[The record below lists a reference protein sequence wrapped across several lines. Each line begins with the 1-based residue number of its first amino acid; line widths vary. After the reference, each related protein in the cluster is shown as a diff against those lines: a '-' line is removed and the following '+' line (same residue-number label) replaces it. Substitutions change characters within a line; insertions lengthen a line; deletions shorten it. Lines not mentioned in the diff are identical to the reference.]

1 MVSYVIPNL
10 ANACRILSLVTESD
24 QGLSL
29 TELEQRLAVPR
40 TTAFRILQTLCQE
53 QVLEK
58 HGKRYLVGAQLFKMG
73 LSLLSSQRLQQ
84 QALPMLQQ
92 LALTTGLSCHLA
104 LPHAKGALLVEVCDS
119 PNPQRLAA
127 RPGTIADFNCS
138 AAGKVFLAF
147 HHFDRL
153 AALAEAGLFKRR
165 TSHSLVQPNELTT
178 ELQRI
183 LARGYASDDMEY
195 HDDVRCLA
203 VPIRDSQGAV
213 VAAVGITGPLVL
225 FAKKAQTDLIAS
237 VKQTAIDIALCTYR
251 PQLVANSARG
261 Q

>member
-29 TELEQRLAVPR
+29 TELEQRLALPR

-92 LALTTGLSCHLA
+92 LALSTGLSTHLA
-104 LPHAKGALLVEVCDS
+104 LPHSKGALLVEVCDS
-119 PNPQRLAA
+119 PNPLRLAA

-147 HHFDRL
+147 HHFDQIHSF
-153 AALAEAGLFKRR
+153 AAAGLFNRR

-178 ELQRI
+178 ELQLI
-183 LARGYASDDMEY
+183 LARGYASDEMEY

-203 VPIRDSQGAV
+203 APVRNSEGAV
-213 VAAVGITGPLVL
+213 VAAVGITGPLAL
-225 FAKKAQTDLIAS
+225 FAGKVHTDLIAS
-237 VKQTAIDIALCTYR
+237 VKQTAIDIALSTYR

-261 Q
+261 

>member
-92 LALTTGLSCHLA
+92 LALSTGLSTHLA
-104 LPHAKGALLVEVCDS
+104 LPHSKGALLVEVCDS
-119 PNPQRLAA
+119 PNPLRLAA

-147 HHFDRL
+147 HHFDQIHSF
-153 AALAEAGLFKRR
+153 AAAGLFNRR

-183 LARGYASDDMEY
+183 LARGYASDEMEY

-203 VPIRDSQGAV
+203 APVRNSDGAV
-213 VAAVGITGPLVL
+213 VAAVGITGPLAL
-225 FAKKAQTDLIAS
+225 FAGKVHTDLIAS
-237 VKQTAIDIALCTYR
+237 VKQTAIDIALSTYR

-261 Q
+261 

>member
-10 ANACRILSLVTESD
+10 ANACRILTLVTESD

-53 QVLEK
+53 KVLEK
-58 HGKRYLVGAQLFKMG
+58 HGKRYLVGASLFKMS
-73 LSLLSSQRLQQ
+73 LSLLTSQRLQN
-84 QALPMLQQ
+84 QALPMLQR
-92 LALTTGLSCHLA
+92 LALSSGLTCHLA
-104 LPHAKGALLVEVCDS
+104 LPHASGSLLVEVCDS
-119 PNPQRLAA
+119 LNPLRLAA

-138 AAGKVFLAF
+138 ATGKVFLAF
-147 HHFDRL
+147 LHFEQLSEL
-153 AALAEAGLFKRR
+153 AAAGLFRSR
-165 TSHSLVQPNELTT
+165 TLHSITDPGTLRA

-183 LARGYASDDMEY
+183 LARGYAIDEQEY

-203 VPIRDSQGAV
+203 VPIRDHHGMV
-213 VAAVGITGPLVL
+213 VAAVGVTGPVAL
-225 FAKKAQTDLIAS
+225 FSRQQTAEIAS
-237 VKQTAIDIALCTYR
+237 AVKQTAIDIALTTYR
-251 PQLVANSARG
+251 PQLVVNK

>member
-84 QALPMLQQ
+84 QALPMLQK
-92 LALTTGLSCHLA
+92 LALSTGLSAHLA
-104 LPHAKGALLVEVCDS
+104 LPHNKGALLVEVCDS
-119 PNPQRLAA
+119 PNPLRLAA

-138 AAGKVFLAF
+138 AAGKLFLAF
-147 HHFDRL
+147 HHFDQL
-153 AALAEAGLFKRR
+153 HSFAAAGLFKQR

-183 LARGYASDDMEY
+183 LARGYASDEMEY

-203 VPIRDSQGAV
+203 APVRNSQGAV
-213 VAAVGITGPLVL
+213 VAAVGITGPLAL
-225 FAKKAQTDLIAS
+225 FAGKIHTDLIAS
-237 VKQTAIDIALCTYR
+237 VKQTAIDIALNTYR

>member
-73 LSLLSSQRLQQ
+73 LNLLSSQRLQQ

-92 LALTTGLSCHLA
+92 LALSTGLTAHLA
-104 LPHAKGALLVEVCDS
+104 LPHSKGALLVEVCDS
-119 PNPQRLAA
+119 PNPLRLAA
-127 RPGTIADFNCS
+127 RPGTLADFNCS

-147 HHFDRL
+147 LHFDQL
-153 AALAEAGLFKRR
+153 QQLSDAGLFKRR
-165 TSHSLVQPNELTT
+165 TARSLLQPIELTT

-183 LARGYASDDMEY
+183 LARGYASDEMEY

-203 VPIRDSQGAV
+203 VPVRDAQGCV
-213 VAAVGITGPLVL
+213 VAAVGITGPLQL
-225 FAKKAQTDLIAS
+225 FAKKVQTDLIAS
-237 VKQTAIDIALCTYR
+237 VKQTAIDIALSTYR

>member
-92 LALTTGLSCHLA
+92 LALSTGLSTHLA
-104 LPHAKGALLVEVCDS
+104 LPHTKGALLVEVCDS
-119 PNPQRLAA
+119 PNPLRLAA

-147 HHFDRL
+147 HHFDQIHSF
-153 AALAEAGLFKRR
+153 AAAGLFNRR

-183 LARGYASDDMEY
+183 LARGYASDEMEY

-203 VPIRDSQGAV
+203 APVRNSEGAV
-213 VAAVGITGPLVL
+213 VAAVGITGPLAL
-225 FAKKAQTDLIAS
+225 FAGKVHTDLIAS
-237 VKQTAIDIALCTYR
+237 VKQTAIDIALSTYR

-261 Q
+261 

>member
-10 ANACRILSLVTESD
+10 ANACRILSLVTESG

-53 QVLEK
+53 KVLEK
-58 HGKRYLVGAQLFKMG
+58 QGKKYLVGAQLFKMG

-84 QALPMLQQ
+84 HALPRLQQ
-92 LALTTGLSCHLA
+92 LALHTGLSSHLA
-104 LPHAKGALLVEVCDS
+104 IPHSRGALLVEVCDS
-119 PNPQRLAA
+119 PNPIRMAA

-138 AAGKVFLAF
+138 AAGKLFLASR
-147 HHFDRL
+147 HFDQLDEL
-153 AALAEAGLFKRR
+153 AMAGLFTQR
-165 TSHSLVQPNELTT
+165 TAKSLTDCNVLRT

-183 LARGYASDDMEY
+183 LARGYATDEMEY
-195 HDDVRCLA
+195 HNDVRCLA
-203 VPIRDSQGAV
+203 VPIRDTQGNV
-213 VAAVGITGPLVL
+213 TAALGVTAPLALYGKKPVGDIIGAL
-225 FAKKAQTDLIAS
+225 
-237 VKQTAIDIALCTYR
+237 KQTAIDIALSTYR
-251 PQLVANSARG
+251 PQLVINNVSG